1 MRHTSTQGV
10 TIDLAFYRAGFTI
23 ASLDRIRPAPAR
35 KHPEPEARGEQPVR
49 AASSYPTHGR
59 GRS

>member
-1 MRHTSTQGV
+1 MRHTSTQGP

-35 KHPEPEARGEQPVR
+35 KRPEPEARGEQPVR
-49 AASSYPTHGR
+49 PVSGHPTHGT